1 VVDPITVAVAATPF
15 LLKAVQALGDKIWDK
30 TSDAAADEAA
40 GFGHRLLARLLH
52 RGEAPDPD
60 PASDQAT
67 DPDAGVGSGVVAVAG
82 TGGQAGVA
90 LAVRDLVATP
100 DDQDLQVGL
109 RVAVR
114 RLLAADPVLMAEVA
128 DMVDRQAPAQ
138 QAGDRSIQ
146 VGGAQHGGVNVT
158 GDGNDISYGGPGQA

>member
-1 VVDPITVAVAATPF
+1 MVDPITMAAAATPF

-52 RGEAPDPD
+52 PGDGPDPD
-60 PASDQAT
+60 PAT
-67 DPDAGVGSGVVAVAG
+67 DPDADTGSGVVAVAG
-82 TGGQAGVA
+82 TREQAGVA

-128 DMVDRQAPAQ
+128 DMVDQQAPAQ
-138 QAGDRSIQ
+138 QAGDRSILL
-146 VGGAQHGGVNVT
+146 GGAQHGGVNVT
-158 GDGNDISYGGPGQA
+158 GDGNDISYGGPERA